1 MNLKISVIIPVYNAE
16 KTLHRCVDSIL
27 VQTLSDF
34 EVLLI
39 DDGCKDNSGKI
50 CDEYAKKDSRVKVI
64 HKVNG
69 GVSSARN
76 MGLDNA
82 KGEWITFIDADDY
95 IASDF
100 LSAINNNDCDFIIGQ
115 SQHFNSSGKYWY
127 SERLSPQKFLS
138 EEEKREFLE
147 HNLLWHIMR
156 TPWGKFF
163 KRDLITEIRFDD
175 GMKIGEDT
183 VFVHDYLLH
192 CKSIAVVDNITYY
205 YFDSEDNVSIKYS
218 MSPLESLDHLKK
230 IIEHYRKLNV
240 KSPQFE
246 FFEFRF
252 FLSLCQD
259 LMEGKSKLWFGDNF
273 ITNLIFS
280 FRKVM
285 GKKDFLKLILM
296 KIPWLYNLKMQDYY
310 SNIKVGKK

>member
-27 VQTLSDF
+27 VQTFSDF

-39 DDGCKDNSGKI
+39 DDGCKDNSGNI
-50 CDEYAKKDSRVKVI
+50 CDEYAKKDSRVKVV
-64 HKVNG
+64 HKDNG

-76 MGLDNA
+76 VGLDKA

-100 LSAINNNDCDFIIGQ
+100 FSVIDNNDCDFIIGQ
-115 SQHFNSSGKYWY
+115 SQHFDPSGKYWY
-127 SERLSPQKFLS
+127 SERLSPQKVLS
-138 EEEKREFLE
+138 EEKKRDFLE

-163 KRDLITEIRFDD
+163 KRDLIASIRFDE
-175 GMKIGEDT
+175 GMKVGEDT

-192 CKSIAVVDNITYY
+192 CTNIAVVDSTTYY
-205 YFDSEDNVSIKYS
+205 YFDSDDNVNVKYS
-218 MSPLESLDHLKK
+218 MSPQESLDHLKK

-259 LMEGKSKLWFGDNF
+259 LMEEKSKLWYGDNF
-273 ITNLIFS
+273 IANLIFS

-296 KIPWLYNLKMQDYY
+296 RIPWFYNWKMKDYY
-310 SNIKVGKK
+310 SKVKVAKE

>member
-1 MNLKISVIIPVYNAE
+1 MDPKISVIVPVYNVE
-16 KTLHRCVDSIL
+16 KYLHRCIDSIL
-27 VQTLSDF
+27 TQTFTDF

-39 DDGCKDNSGKI
+39 DDGSKDSSGDI

-76 MGLDNA
+76 VGLNNA

-100 LSAINNNDCDFIIGQ
+100 FSVIDNNDCDFIIGQ

-127 SERLSPQKFLS
+127 SERLSPQKVLS
-138 EEEKREFLE
+138 EEKKRGFLE

-163 KRDLITEIRFDD
+163 KRDLIASIRFDE
-175 GMKIGEDT
+175 GMKVGEDT

-192 CKSIAVVDNITYY
+192 CTNIAVVDSTTYY
-205 YFDSEDNVSIKYS
+205 YFDSDDHVNVKYS
-218 MSPLESLDHLKK
+218 MSPQESLDHLKK

-259 LMEGKSKLWFGDNF
+259 LMERKSRLWYGDNF
-273 ITNLIFS
+273 ITYLICS

-296 KIPWLYNLKMQDYY
+296 RIPWFYNWKMKDYY
-310 SNIKVGKK
+310 SKVKVAK